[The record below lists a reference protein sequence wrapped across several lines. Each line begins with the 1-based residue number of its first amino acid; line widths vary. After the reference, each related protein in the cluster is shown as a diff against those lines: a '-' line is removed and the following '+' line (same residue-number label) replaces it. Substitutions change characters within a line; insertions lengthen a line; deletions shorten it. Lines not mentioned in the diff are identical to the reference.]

1 MQLNLSYDF
10 GRGIWAAL
18 GGTYYRGGRTT
29 LDGVRKDDALSNSR
43 GGLTV
48 AVPASRKWSVKF
60 NVSTGINAR
69 TGTSFDT
76 IGVAGQFRWGAGL

>member
-1 MQLNLSYDF
+1 MQLNLAMTSMAHCRAHS
-10 GRGIWAAL
+10 GRRC
-18 GGTYYRGGRTT
+18 GGCTT
-29 LDGVRKDDALSNSR
+29 LDGVRKDDALSNTR

-48 AVPASRKWSVKF
+48 ALPVNRKWSVKL